1 MGGQMQKWYAKTY
14 SDDPKSALACGKA
27 FEVQN
32 YQNDLLD
39 KN

>member
-1 MGGQMQKWYAKTY
+1 MGGQKHIVTTQNV
-14 SDDPKSALACGKA
+14 LGKA